1 MKIIKQKYALSEQDM
16 LMLDTRIVSSM
27 MKHRYVV
34 EFDDTP
40 DIDSLDF
47 NGCQGFYHI
56 KSLKSK
62 LYQFWFEKP
71 TDGEAFYST
80 IIAYKMSMSSDNDK

>member
-16 LMLDTRIVSSM
+16 LMLDRKTLTVM
-27 MKHRYVV
+27 MKNRFVV

-47 NGCQGFYHI
+47 TGCQGFYHI

-62 LYQFWFEKP
+62 LYQFWFERAS
-71 TDGEAFYST
+71 DGEAFYST
-80 IIAYKMSMSSDNDK
+80 IIAYKMSMLPEGR